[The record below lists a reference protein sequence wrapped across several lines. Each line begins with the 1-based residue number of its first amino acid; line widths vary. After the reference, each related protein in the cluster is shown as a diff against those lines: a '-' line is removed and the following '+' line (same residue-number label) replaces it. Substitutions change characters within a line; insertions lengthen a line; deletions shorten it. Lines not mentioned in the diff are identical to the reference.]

1 MALENGTTLGPYVI
15 RGALGAG
22 GMGEVYLAHDARLG
36 RDVAVKVLP
45 SAMSRDPE
53 RRERFQRE
61 ARAIAALNHPH
72 ICAIHD
78 VGEQDGMDFLVMELL
93 AGESLAARLARGPL
107 PYADVVPIACAVLD
121 TLAVVHERGIVHRDL
136 KPANIFLTPH
146 GIKLLD
152 FGLARGA
159 EHSDSAA
166 TAITREDVVLGS
178 PRYMAPEQLR
188 GGAVDHRTDLFAAAV
203 VVYEMLTGRPPF
215 DGRTTIE
222 LAHAIAYEAP
232 APLPPGAATERCQ
245 TALLA
250 ALAKN
255 AADRPMSARAFSAS
269 LAGDDTSTISRVAT
283 GESRRMLTRV
293 IVLPF
298 RLLKPDPDT
307 DFLGFSLADAISAS
321 LAGLDSIVV
330 RSSLTAMQ
338 LADAVPNLRAIA
350 EQAAVDVVLTGSL
363 LRVGSQVRVAAQ
375 LVEVP
380 HGSLLWSHTIQ
391 APVDDLFQL
400 QDSIAHAIV
409 SSLHVPLTSREQRD
423 LRSDVP
429 ASAEAYEIYLRA
441 NQLMTEGGRWPE
453 ARALYERAVL
463 LDPGYAPAWARLGRV
478 LRVLSKY
485 GGPDPEADLVRAER
499 AFERALAL
507 NPDLTM
513 AHHLYSHL
521 EVELG
526 RATEAMVRLLA
537 RARARRHDADLLAA
551 LVTTCRYCGLLDASV
566 AAYEHARHHDPAV
579 RTSVAYTFYLQGA
592 HARAIETDLDLHSF
606 ASILSAFRLGDRAHA
621 MRALRDLER
630 TAPYETARILALSY
644 RTAME
649 GGAEARAAA
658 RQLRGSSFRDPEGLY
673 FLAMHLCDSGELDE
687 ALMALSVAVRGGF
700 HCPASMRTDAMWRT
714 AAGSPEFA
722 QVLALADAR
731 HERAREAFEA
741 AGGPEI
747 LAQHA

>member
-15 RGALGAG
+15 RAALGAG
-22 GMGEVYLAHDARLG
+22 GMGEVYRAHDARLG

-93 AGESLAARLARGPL
+93 AGESLAERLGRGPL
-107 PYADVVPIACAVLD
+107 PHPDAVAVACAVLD
-121 TLAVVHERGIVHRDL
+121 ALAVVHERGIVHRDL

-146 GIKLLD
+146 GVKLLD

-159 EHSDSAA
+159 EHADNAA

-203 VVYEMLTGRPPF
+203 VVYEMLAGRPPF

-232 APLPPGAATERCQ
+232 AHLPPGTATERCEA
-245 TALLA
+245 ALLS

-255 AADRPMSARAFSAS
+255 PADRPMSASAFSAS
-269 LAGDDTSTISRVAT
+269 LAGDEASTPSRVAT
-283 GESRRMLTRV
+283 AESRRMLTRI

-298 RLLKPDPDT
+298 RLLRPDPDT

-338 LADAVPNLRAIA
+338 LAGDTPNLRALA
-350 EQAAVDVVLTGSL
+350 DQAAVDVVLTGSL

-380 HGSLLWSHTIQ
+380 QGSLLWSHTIQ
-391 APVDDLFQL
+391 APVEDLFQL
-400 QDSIAHAIV
+400 QDSITHAIV
-409 SSLHVPLTSREQRD
+409 SSLHVPLTSRDQGD

-429 ASAEAYEIYLRA
+429 SSAEAYQLYLRA
-441 NQLMTEGGRWPE
+441 NQLMTETGRWPE
-453 ARALYERAVL
+453 ARTLYERAVQ

-507 NPDLTM
+507 NPGLTM

-526 RATEAMVRLLA
+526 RASEAMVRLLT

-566 AAYEHARHHDPAV
+566 AAYEHARHHDPGV
-579 RTSVAYTFYLQGA
+579 RTSVAYTFYLKGE
-592 HARAIETDLDLHSF
+592 HARATDTDVDLHSF
-606 ASILSAFRLGDRAHA
+606 ASILSACRLGDRARA
-621 MRALRDLER
+621 IAALRDLER
-630 TAPYETARILALSY
+630 TAAYDNARLLAVTY
-644 RTAME
+644 RAAME
-649 GGAEARAAA
+649 RGPEMRDAT
-658 RQLRGSSFRDPEGLY
+658 RQLLASSFRDPEGVYILGMY
-673 FLAMHLCDSGELDE
+673 LCEAGELDL
-687 ALMALSVAVRGGF
+687 ALTALDVAVRGGF
-700 HCPASMRTDAMWRT
+700 HCPSSMRTDPQWSGAT
-714 AAGSPEFA
+714 GSPEFA
-722 QVLALADAR
+722 RLLALVDAR
-731 HERAREAFEA
+731 HQRAREAFEA
-741 AGGPEI
+741 ADGPEI

>member
-1 MALENGTTLGPYVI
+1 MALEDGTRLGPYVI

-22 GMGEVYLAHDARLG
+22 GMGEVYRAHDARLG

-93 AGESLAARLARGPL
+93 DGESLAARLARGPL
-107 PYADVVPIACAVLD
+107 PYDDVVPIACAVLD

-146 GIKLLD
+146 GVKLLD

-159 EHSDSAA
+159 EHADTVSTD
-166 TAITREDVVLGS
+166 ITREDVVLGS

-188 GGAVDHRTDLFAAAV
+188 GGPVDQRTDLFAAAV
-203 VVYEMLTGRPPF
+203 VIYEMLAGRPPF

-222 LAHAIAYEAP
+222 LAHAIAYDAP
-232 APLPPGAATERCQ
+232 APLAAETATERCE
-245 TALLA
+245 TALRA

-255 AADRPMSARAFSAS
+255 PIDRPASARAFSAS
-269 LAGDDTSTISRVAT
+269 LAGDDAT
-283 GESRRMLTRV
+283 TASKVPTAESRRVLTRV

-330 RSSLTAMQ
+330 RSSLTAVP
-338 LADAVPNLRAIA
+338 LAGGAPNLRAIA
-350 EQAAVDVVLTGSL
+350 EEAAVDVVLTGSL
-363 LRVGSQVRVAAQ
+363 FRVGSQVRVAAQ

-380 HGSLLWSHTIQ
+380 QGSLLWSHTIQ

-400 QDSIAHAIV
+400 QDSITHAIV

-429 ASAEAYEIYLRA
+429 ASPEAYEMYLRA
-441 NQLMTEGGRWPE
+441 NQLMTETGRWPE

-478 LRVLSKY
+478 LRVVSKY

-507 NPDLTM
+507 NPDLTI

-526 RATEAMVRLLA
+526 RATEAMVRLLT

-566 AAYEHARHHDPAV
+566 AAYEHARRHDPGV
-579 RTSVAYTFYLQGA
+579 RTSVAYTFYLQGE
-592 HARAIETDLDLHSF
+592 HARAIETDLDLHGF
-606 ASILSAFRLGDRAHA
+606 ASILAGFRLGDRARA
-621 MRALRDLER
+621 ITALRDLER
-630 TAPYETARILALSY
+630 TGAVRDGAHPRVQLSQGNGAGPRRQGRRAPAAGKQLPRS
-644 RTAME
+644 R
-649 GGAEARAAA
+649 GAV
-658 RQLRGSSFRDPEGLY
+658 L
-673 FLAMHLCDSGELDE
+673 LAMHLCEAGELDE
-687 ALMALSVAVRGGF
+687 AMTALGVAVRGGF
-700 HCPASMRTDAMWRT
+700 HCPSSMRADPFWSA

-722 QVLALADAR
+722 RVLALADVR

-741 AGGPEI
+741 ADGPAI
-747 LAQHA
+747 LAPHT